1 MIFMDEFTYR
11 ISTELVYT
19 VFALYVIF
27 VIYIKKK
34 K

>member
-1 MIFMDEFTYR
+1 MDELTYR
-11 ISTELVYT
+11 ISTELIYT
-19 VFALYVIF
+19 VFALYMLF

>member
-1 MIFMDEFTYR
+1 MLMDEFTYKV
-11 ISTELVYT
+11 STELIYT